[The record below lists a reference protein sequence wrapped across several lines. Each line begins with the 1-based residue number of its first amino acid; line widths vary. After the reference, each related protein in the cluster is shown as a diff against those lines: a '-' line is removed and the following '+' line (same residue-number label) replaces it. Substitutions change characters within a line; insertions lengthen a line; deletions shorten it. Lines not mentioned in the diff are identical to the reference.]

1 MSVLAEDGRR
11 NLWFGTVD
19 RMEWVPT
26 PNRGADVS
34 GVGWQ
39 AGGELLSGG
48 AYQFNSF
55 NSAKNF
61 SFEWPQSS
69 SRTAAQLMK
78 SYADG
83 TYGRGLIYFLDP
95 LTYNTNVLPA
105 LWADPSMAIM
115 SESNTVVPG
124 VTPTSVPTTGNP
136 DLRLPVRSAFYN
148 LSSVGA
154 TLPSMLDDSNS
165 VFIPIPNGFT
175 LFMGAFYNFVGSA
188 GVYYS
193 SVFQGGATSGAT
205 IIPPLDSSGE
215 DLFNAFIAAPP
226 GQVGIRLWVGKTASG
241 SSSITLSAIHARL
254 FPQGVP
260 YQSLQVGEPFWVGGQ
275 GHSGCRFVGYPTY
288 INNTG
293 TDGGQVSYA
302 ASFREVGS
310 WVMG

>member
-105 LWADPSMAIM
+105 LWADPSMGIG
-115 SESNTVVPG
+115 SESNTLVPG
-124 VTPTSVPTTGNP
+124 VTPTATPTTGNSE
-136 DLRLPVRSAFYN
+136 LRLPVRSAFYN
-148 LSSVGA
+148 LTPVGV
-154 TLPSMLDDSNS
+154 TTPETLDDSNS
-165 VFIPIPNGFT
+165 VFIPIPDGFS
-175 LFMGAFYNFVGSA
+175 LFMGAFYSSTGSA
-188 GVYYS
+188 GVFYS
-193 SVFQGGATSGAT
+193 SVSQGGAVTGASQVV
-205 IIPPLDSSGE
+205 PLDIAGE
-215 DLFNAFIAAPP
+215 DLFNTFIATSP
-226 GQVGIRLWVGKTASG
+226 GQVGIRVWVGKISSG
-241 SSSITLSAIHARL
+241 TSTVTLSALHARL

-260 YQSLQVGEPFWVGGQ
+260 YQSLQTGEPFWVGGQ
-275 GHSGCRFVGYPTY
+275 GHSGCRFTGYPTY